1 MIICQCESKKKNTGL
16 KVWQHWYGKMSW
28 PSNNQISLSNH
39 QSVIP
44 PVKWDQLGTYWASF
58 WAPFLLLSFL
68 PLLQLHVLSF
78 YQCDQGVTSPLEL
91 LHNTHQIRSF
101 ELPHMKIYTHT
112 KKTPTKHTQA
122 EIYHG
127 SPGFEEPVEA
137 ELRRVANTLT
147 QLVVHALLVEA
158 QLVKHTDE
166 EAVLLLCVVLAFVG
180 AIGDPELMEG
190 SLVATN
196 LRK

>member
-112 KKTPTKHTQA
+112 KKHQQSTHKLKFTMAVLDLRNQSKRNW
-122 EIYHG
+122 G
-127 SPGFEEPVEA
+127 
-137 ELRRVANTLT
+137 ELRIHWRNSSYTL
-147 QLVVHALLVEA
+147 
-158 QLVKHTDE
+158 
-166 EAVLLLCVVLAFVG
+166 
-180 AIGDPELMEG
+180 
-190 SLVATN
+190 SLSKPS
-196 LRK
+196 LWSIQMRKRSSSSV